1 MEEMIK
7 IERKKELEVAEVVL
21 TTKKG
26 FIERPKYLFHY
37 QQSAFDSDIEP
48 THTMGTRPA

>member
-21 TTKKG
+21 PTKK
-26 FIERPKYLFHY
+26 KNL
-37 QQSAFDSDIEP
+37 SKDI
-48 THTMGTRPA
+48 TNNQHLIQT

>member
-21 TTKKG
+21 TTKKKNLSKDQNYYS
-26 FIERPKYLFHY
+26 ITNNQHLI
-37 QQSAFDSDIEP
+37 Q
-48 THTMGTRPA
+48 T

>member
-21 TTKKG
+21 TTKKKE
-26 FIERPKYLFHY
+26 FIERHY

-48 THTMGTRPA
+48 THTIGTRPA